1 MKTLTCFLL
10 TASTLLATTAAAPS
24 PSLTYTLKIRAQD
37 PKLNGTAV
45 VLKDDSGANTFPNP
59 LGSFSTGNP
68 RYPYNFTV
76 TPSSEKDNLYEI
88 RKSLSLKHV
97 ILHGDPI
104 APQLFETSLS
114 SDPLV
119 VRNKT
124 LTRTQF
130 LISDESGI
138 LSLRGAVDLSFNG
151 RYDGPG
157 SWRACNGS
165 TIDYQLYWFDG
176 KHQCFV
182 LTTIWTQIDSSHPG
196 LSNLTALL
204 GYCQTVQLLL
214 EEVTP
219 SSSYTTKS
227 ATTFVTSASIT
238 GIPAPT
244 AVTKTSSCDA
254 PAAITER
261 TSILP
266 IPSPT
271 LVSQIT
277 IRIFNDQTGANAEAS
292 VPADGVPRNI
302 PDLFRG
308 KAIDSN
314 GDIFGT
320 SAQLVQFSDSS
331 KCSLT
336 NLNVRDWAF
345 ELDGR
350 ARNFVD
356 LDEDV
361 SKAERVW
368 LNGFTLQCRQA

>member
-1 MKTLTCFLL
+1 MKTLTSILL
-10 TASTLLATTAAAPS
+10 IASTLLATTAAAPS
-24 PSLTYTLKIRAQD
+24 PSATYTLKIVTQD

-45 VLKDDSGANTFPNP
+45 VLKDDSGTNTFPNP

-68 RYPYNFTV
+68 RYPFNFTV

-88 RKSLSLKHV
+88 KKPLSQKHV

-104 APQLFETSLS
+104 APQLFETGLG
-114 SDPLV
+114 SDPPI

-124 LTRTQF
+124 ITRTQF
-130 LISDESGI
+130 LISHDSGV
-138 LSLRGAVDLSFNG
+138 LSLRGAVHLNFDG
-151 RYDGPG
+151 KYDGPG

-165 TIDYQLYWFDG
+165 TVDYQLYWFD
-176 KHQCFV
+176 
-182 LTTIWTQIDSSHPG
+182 G

-204 GYCQTVQLLL
+204 GYCETVQLLL

-219 SSSYTTKS
+219 SATSTPKP
-227 ATTFVTSASIT
+227 ATTFVTSAYIT
-238 GIPAPT
+238 GVPAPT
-244 AVTKTSSCDA
+244 AVTQTSSCDVSA
-254 PAAITER
+254 
-261 TSILP
+261 SILP

-271 LVSQIT
+271 PVSQIT
-277 IRIFNDQTGANAEAS
+277 IRIFNDQAGANAEAS
-292 VPADGVPRNI
+292 VLADGVPRSI

-308 KAIDSN
+308 KAIDNN

-320 SAQLVQFSDSS
+320 SAQLVRFSDST

-336 NLNVRDWAF
+336 NLNVPDWVF

-350 ARNFVD
+350 ARNFAD
-356 LDEDV
+356 LDEDA

-368 LNGFTLQCRQA
+368 LNGFTFQCLQG